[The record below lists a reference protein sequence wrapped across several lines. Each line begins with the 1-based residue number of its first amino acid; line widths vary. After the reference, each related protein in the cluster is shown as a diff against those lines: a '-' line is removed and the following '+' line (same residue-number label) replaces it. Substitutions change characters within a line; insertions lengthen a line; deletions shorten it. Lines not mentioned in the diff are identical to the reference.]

1 MAGSTFG
8 HFVRTWGV
16 QPNLSRC
23 WCWSCVDE
31 NMNVTYVYYTFIYLF
46 VYLFIK
52 CMYVCI
58 QYIYIH
64 TYLYIGK
71 FIYIYIST
79 LYMLEPRW
87 KWKNHHVASMIF
99 HLCSRDRTAKPQVLW
114 LTPCSSSI
122 WNLGETM
129 NTLWYVVV
137 LTIALI
143 CKKNSNNNNDI
154 THANYCYHIYI

>member
-1 MAGSTFG
+1 MSTTQR
-8 HFVRTWGV
+8 HCI
-16 QPNLSRC
+16 NI
-23 WCWSCVDE
+23 
-31 NMNVTYVYYTFIYLF
+31 NIYIYIYIFIYLF
-46 VYLFIK
+46 VYLVIYLLNV
-52 CMYVCI
+52 CMYV
-58 QYIYIH
+58 YSIYIH

-71 FIYIYIST
+71 YIYIST

-129 NTLWYVVV
+129 NTLWYLVV

-154 THANYCYHIYI
+154 IHANDCYHTYIYIITYVYM

>member
-1 MAGSTFG
+1 MSTTQR
-8 HFVRTWGV
+8 HCI
-16 QPNLSRC
+16 NI
-23 WCWSCVDE
+23 
-31 NMNVTYVYYTFIYLF
+31 NIYIYIYIFIYLF
-46 VYLFIK
+46 VYLVIYLLNV
-52 CMYVCI
+52 CMYV
-58 QYIYIH
+58 YSIYIH

-71 FIYIYIST
+71 YIYIST

-129 NTLWYVVV
+129 NTLWYLVV

-154 THANYCYHIYI
+154 IHANDCYHTYIYNYICIHVTIIQQ